1 MITLIA
7 VLSFTDNGD
16 LMVNEKRMLG
26 LLKDLVAANSE
37 SPPGYERDAADVLI
51 DFMMSHGFDFDE
63 VGPKERPNLI
73 FYTHPKKLGKLVIHG
88 HLDTV
93 PAGPRE
99 QWDYD
104 PFGSEIV
111 GGKLYGRGACDMKGP
126 VTALAETMIWYKEQG
141 FKTPLVML
149 ATADEESGCS
159 GAENVA
165 KSGLLDG
172 VEYGVC
178 AEPTNLEVLVGEK
191 GMFWTKLVTTGRAAH
206 GSRPSEGIN
215 AIEICMEALRIIR
228 NTEFQFIQDQLMGE
242 PTLNIGMISG
252 GIKINVVPDRCEAL
266 LDMRIVK
273 GQDTDSLLSEMN
285 EKLDET
291 GLGATAKVEYVH
303 GKPAVVTPI
312 DAEIV
317 DVSLNSVESITSKRP
332 IPTAATFGTD
342 CSVLQP
348 KIGIIN
354 VICGP
359 GSIEQAHQP
368 NEFISL
374 SQLYQSVTVYSKIT
388 QHFSIK

>member
-7 VLSFTDNGD
+7 ELSFTDNGD
-16 LMVNEKRMLG
+16 FMVNEKRMLG
-26 LLKDLVAANSE
+26 LLKDLIAANSE

-51 DFMMSHGFDFDE
+51 DFMMSYGFDYDE

-99 QWDYD
+99 QWDSD
-104 PFGSEIV
+104 PFSSEIV

-126 VTALAETMIWYKEQG
+126 VTALAETMIRYKEQR
-141 FKTPLVML
+141 FETPLVML
-149 ATADEESGCS
+149 TTADEESGCS

-165 KSGLLDG
+165 ESGLLEG
-172 VEYGVC
+172 IEFGVC
-178 AEPTNLEVLVGEK
+178 AEPTDLEVLVGEK
-191 GMFWTKLVTTGRAAH
+191 GMFWTKLVATGKAAH
-206 GSRPSEGIN
+206 GSRPDEGVN
-215 AIEICMEALRIIR
+215 AIEICIDALRIIK
-228 NTEFQFIQDQLMGE
+228 NTEFQFIPDQLMGE
-242 PTLNIGMISG
+242 PTFNLGMISG

-285 EKLDET
+285 KILDEA
-291 GLGATAKVEYVH
+291 GLGATAGVEYVH

-317 DVSLNSVESITSKRP
+317 DVSLSSVESITGKKP

-374 SQLYQSVTVYSKIT
+374 SQLYQSVDVYFEIAK
-388 QHFSIK
+388 QFAK